1 MKCKIEITGQISGNY
16 TLLRKLG
23 IRSQGYKKG
32 MFNSFSIFYN
42 SVGDAKKDIK
52 EAFQSLKSDEP
63 DYYKNGGISKQSS
76 NSFLDYDASTAKLVY

>member
-23 IRSQGYKKG
+23 MRSEGYIKG
-32 MFNSFSIFYN
+32 TFNSFYIIYN
-42 SVGDAKKDIK
+42 NIGDAKKDIK

-63 DYYKNGGISKQSS
+63 DYYKEGGIYKQSD
-76 NSFLDYDASTAKLVY
+76 NSFLNYDASTAKIIY